1 MIRVHRS
8 ALVTASATEMYGL
21 VAGIAGYPDFL
32 PWCRSATIHEER
44 EGYVRATLAIDYR
57 GVRQQFTTENTNQ
70 PGESIQMRLI
80 DGPFRSLAG
89 EWRFIPIGADGQAC
103 KVELDLD
110 YEFASALLGRVV
122 GPAFNHIA
130 NTLMDAFIRRAEG
143 LPPGR

>member
-8 ALVTASATEMYGL
+8 ALVAATAQAMYDL
-21 VAGIAGYPDFL
+21 VADIPRYPQFL
-32 PWCRSATIHEER
+32 PWCRSATVHESR
-44 EGYVRATLAIDYR
+44 EDYVRATLAIDYR
-57 GVRQQFTTENTNQ
+57 GVRQQFTTENTQ
-70 PGESIQMRLI
+70 EPGSSIRMRLLE
-80 DGPFRSLAG
+80 GPFRSLAG
-89 EWRFIPIGADGQAC
+89 EWRFMPLADPAAC

-143 LPPGR
+143 LPPEK